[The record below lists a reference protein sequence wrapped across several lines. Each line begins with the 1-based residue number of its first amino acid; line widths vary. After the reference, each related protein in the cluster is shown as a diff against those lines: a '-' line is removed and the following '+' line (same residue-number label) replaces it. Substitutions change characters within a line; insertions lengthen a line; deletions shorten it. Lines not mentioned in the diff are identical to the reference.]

1 MRMSKRHGI
10 IIGGGIGGMAT
21 ALGLIKLGFD
31 VKVFEQ
37 APALG
42 EVGAGV
48 TLIPSAMKAFE
59 WLGIADRIRRRSVR
73 VAAMPFMHYKTA
85 KILTGAP
92 DPDWFHS
99 DDDEHYGGRH
109 MHRADL
115 HAVLT
120 EAVLER
126 APHAVSLGHAFADLQ
141 EEDAQIRV
149 SFANGETA
157 TGDFMIGADG
167 VRSAVRTVM
176 FGRENP
182 RFRGQVAWR
191 SLIPIETV
199 RPYLGAGRAAL
210 FLGPER
216 VFLRY
221 GVKDATLVN
230 CVAIAK
236 SDAWTEEGWA
246 IHSTR
251 EELRREYADWHPDVL
266 GLIDKAPEDGLFKWA
281 LFDRVPLP
289 HWAKGRAALLGDSAH
304 AMLPF
309 LGTGAAMAIEDA
321 VVAARALDV
330 FDDPAEALRRYEAA
344 RLPRATQMALDATR
358 QGEINQRT
366 DPDNYMLHAP
376 PAQDKTLF
384 EYDPTVAPL

>member
-1 MRMSKRHGI
+1 MSNKNGI
-10 IIGGGIGGMAT
+10 IIGGGIGGMTA
-21 ALGLIKLGFD
+21 ALGLVQLGID

-48 TLIPSAMKAFE
+48 TLIPSALRAFE
-59 WLGIADRIRRRSVR
+59 WLGIGERIRARSVK
-73 VAAMPFMHYKTA
+73 VGSMPFVHYKTA
-85 KILTGAP
+85 AVLTGVP
-92 DPDWFHS
+92 DYDWFHK
-99 DDDEHYGGRH
+99 DDDQPFAGRH

-120 EAVLER
+120 EALLER
-126 APHAVSLGHAFADLQ
+126 APNAVVLGHSFSGVDEADGKV
-141 EEDAQIRV
+141 RV
-149 SFANGETA
+149 RFENGAVA

-167 VRSAVRTVM
+167 VRSTVRRAL
-176 FGRENP
+176 FGQENP
-182 RFRGQVAWR
+182 RFTGQVAWR

-199 RPYLGAGRAAL
+199 RPYISAGRAAL
-210 FLGPER
+210 FLGPDR
-216 VFLRY
+216 VFLRD

-251 EELRREYADWHPDVL
+251 EELRREYADWHPDIL
-266 GLIDKAPEDGLFKWA
+266 GLIDNAPEDGLFKWA
-281 LFDRVPLP
+281 LFDRLPLP
-289 HWAKGRAALLGDSAH
+289 HWAVGRVALLGDSAH

-321 VVAARALDV
+321 VVVARALDA
-330 FDDPAEALRRYEAA
+330 FDDPAEAFRHYESA
-344 RLPRATQMALDATR
+344 RLPRATQMALDAKR
-358 QGEINQRT
+358 QGEINQSL
-366 DPDNYMLHAP
+366 DPDNYMQNDP
-376 PAQDKTLF
+376 PAQNKVLF
-384 EYDPTVAPL
+384 DYDPGVAPL